1 MGGRGLSKESISK
14 KSGGKSCNR
23 GCSEWISTESRGN
36 CKMESDTC
44 LGCVE
49 GGGEDE
55 GEDDGGCDDDGCDND
70 GCDNDGCESF
80 QALFEGLPLQLTAVV
95 GARLRPRLPAVS
107 DLPRGGLNTL
117 VKASK
122 ACGKGNTLLE
132 SASMRP
138 ALIALAFVYCL
149 ASADLI
155 SVGLTPL

>member
-1 MGGRGLSKESISK
+1 MRWGDADADYQKSQYQRSLVISFATEDALSGSQLSPE
-14 KSGGKSCNR
+14 G
-23 GCSEWISTESRGN
+23 T
-36 CKMESDTC
+36 CKTQSDAC

-49 GGGEDE
+49 GGGEDG
-55 GEDDGGCDDDGCDND
+55 GEDDGGCDND

-80 QALFEGLPLQLTAVV
+80 QALFESLPPQLTAVV

-107 DLPRGGLNTL
+107 DLPRGSLNAS
-117 VKASK
+117 VRASK

-138 ALIALAFVYCL
+138 ALIALAFIYCL